1 MQINTFCIL
10 CVHSFIMIIWKFYT
24 YICAINGIMHPGTYI
39 PWLPF
44 VAKVANLNDA
54 QKVHGSQ
61 WVIPV
66 YYKVGGVP

>member
-1 MQINTFCIL
+1 MCAQFYNDNLEIL
-10 CVHSFIMIIWKFYT
+10 H
-24 YICAINGIMHPGTYI
+24 ICTVNGIMHPGTYI

-61 WVIPV
+61 RVIPV